1 VLVDPISLHAKKP
14 RDKRCIHESRNW
26 LARLSRADQLDY
38 PVRDLLNVLGV

>member
-26 LARLSRADQLDY
+26 LGCLSLADQLDY
-38 PVRDLLNVLGV
+38 AVRDLLDVVGV